1 MSRET
6 SRLRLRRIDSQ
17 EAYRARRNPITLL
30 EYMKI
35 GIDLGTTNSAL
46 AWIDEGE
53 AEDREFPPVH
63 VFETPQ
69 LVAAGRIEPRRT
81 LPSFLFL
88 EDGQPVGVYARE
100 QGALVPTRL
109 VHSAKSWLSN
119 PDVDRTAKILP
130 WDSPETG
137 RVLSPVE
144 VSARYLT
151 KFREEWDRI
160 KGAPLAAQDIVLTVP
175 ASFDEEAR
183 ELTVMAAREAG
194 IERLTLLEE
203 PAAAFYSW
211 IANNLAQSRKKLF
224 DGQIVLVCD
233 VGGGTSDFSL
243 IRVSREGDLVN
254 FTRTAV
260 GKHLLLGG
268 DNLDLTLAW
277 LVETKLN
284 AQLTIRQRSGLR
296 RQCSAAKEKLL
307 NDPNLKSVEITVLG
321 TGSALIGKSLKTQ
334 ILREEALELALE
346 GFLPF
351 SERGEKPKQEKRSLF
366 RELGLPYVSDPAVTR
381 HLNEFLEPTGETPDA
396 ILFNGGFFI
405 PEILRE
411 RVADVVGKWYGRRPE
426 ILENSDLDLAVA
438 RGAAYYSYV
447 RATGSGVLV
456 RGGLPRTYYIGL
468 GEAREGKFSAVCLV
482 PRGAEEGVSLEVDN
496 GALQLVANRPVSFR
510 LYSSLTRTDDKL
522 GDVVE
527 FEAGDNSLHNHAPLH
542 AVIRFGKKAEE
553 RLIPVKLGAGLTEIG
568 TLETW
573 CESKISDNRWRL
585 EFALRKHAVQ
595 PTERKAAAVVSE
607 AALKNALELIEAVF
621 SASVKSTGPV
631 GVPPEELPSKLEQA
645 MGLGRMSWPVAA
657 IRQMADAF
665 LAAAGGRRKS
675 PAYEARWLNLCGFCL
690 RPGFGYPGD
699 NFRIEQARR
708 IYSAGLTYGNQ
719 AQCEIDWWIFWGRL
733 AGGLNRNQQSDVY
746 QRLSG
751 SLLPRGNKK
760 PQRINAALLREMWRT
775 AASLELLPLGTK
787 TELGD
792 ALIKRVK
799 TGDYKESELWCLARL
814 GARKLFYGPSNL
826 AIPPATAARWAETLL
841 KATNTGDALAAIGR
855 RTDDPAR
862 DLPAPVRQA
871 IRAKLQTSPHSERL
885 LALFEGEEGDEG
897 ALGRIFG
904 EELPS
909 GLVLAEQIAAD
920 SPE

>member
-1 MSRET
+1 
-6 SRLRLRRIDSQ
+6 
-17 EAYRARRNPITLL
+17 
-30 EYMKI
+30 MKI

-46 AWIDEGE
+46 AYIDERE
-53 AEDREFPPVH
+53 AEDRDFPPVH
-63 VFETPQ
+63 IFETPQ
-69 LVAAGRIEPRRT
+69 PVAAGRVEPRRT

-130 WDSPETG
+130 WDSQETG

-144 VSARYLT
+144 VSARFLT
-151 KFREEWDRI
+151 KFREEWDRV
-160 KGAPLAAQDIVLTVP
+160 KGTPLAEQDIVLTVP

-183 ELTVMAAREAG
+183 ELTVMAARDAG

-211 IANNLAQSRKKLF
+211 IANNLSQSRKKLF

-277 LVETKLN
+277 LVETKLGVPIS
-284 AQLTIRQRSGLR
+284 IRQRSGLR
-296 RQCSAAKEKLL
+296 RQCSAAKEMLL
-307 NDPNLKSVEITVLG
+307 NDPNRKSVEITVLG
-321 TGSALIGKSLKTQ
+321 AGSAVIGKALKSE
-334 ILREEALELALE
+334 IVREEALELALE

-351 SERGEKPKQEKRSLF
+351 TERGEGPKEEKRSLF
-366 RELGLPYVSDPAVTR
+366 RELGLPYVSDPAITR
-381 HLNEFLEPTGETPDA
+381 HLNAFLEPAGQAPDA

-411 RVADVVGKWYGRRPE
+411 RVAEVVGRWYGRRPE
-426 ILENSDLDLAVA
+426 ILENTDLDLAVA

-447 RATGSGVLV
+447 RSTGSGVLV
-456 RGGLPRTYYIGL
+456 RGGLPRTYYVGL
-468 GEAREGKFSAVCLV
+468 GEPRAGVLSAVCLV
-482 PRGAEEGVSLEVDN
+482 PRGAEEGAAIEIDN
-496 GALQLVANRPVSFR
+496 DTLQLVANRPVSFR
-510 LYSSLTRTDDKL
+510 LYSSLTRTEDKL
-522 GDVVE
+522 GQVVE
-527 FEAGDNSLHNHAPLH
+527 FAPNDPDLHVHAPLH

-553 RLIPVKLGAGLTEIG
+553 RLIPVKLGARLTEIG
-568 TLETW
+568 TLESW

-585 EFALRKHAVQ
+585 QFELRKATEQRV
-595 PTERKAAAVVSE
+595 ERKAAAVVSE
-607 AALKNALELIEAVF
+607 QALKASLELISAVF
-621 SASVKSTGPV
+621 SPSAKSPIA
-631 GVPPEELPSKLEQA
+631 PEELPAKLEQT
-645 MGLGRMSWPVAA
+645 MGLGKNSWPLSA

-665 LAAAGGRRKS
+665 LGAAEGRKKS
-675 PAYEARWLNLCGFCL
+675 PAYEVRWLNLAGFCL

-699 NFRIEQARR
+699 DFRIEQTRR
-708 IYSAGLTYGNQ
+708 IYASGVTYGNQ
-719 AQCEIDWWIFWGRL
+719 VQCEIDWWIFWGRL
-733 AGGLNRNQQSDVY
+733 AGGLNRNQQTDVY
-746 QRLSG
+746 QRLAG
-751 SLLPRGNKK
+751 FLLPRGSKK
-760 PQRINAALLREMWRT
+760 PQRINAALLREVWRT
-775 AASLELLPLGTK
+775 ASSLELLPIGTK

-792 ALIKRVK
+792 ALVKRVK
-799 TGDYKESELWCLARL
+799 TGDFRESELWCLSRL
-814 GARKLFYGPSNL
+814 GARKLFYGPINL
-826 AIPPATAARWAETLL
+826 VVPPATATRWVEALL
-841 KATNTGDALAAIGR
+841 NAPGAGDALASMAR
-855 RTDDPAR
+855 RTEDPTR
-862 DLPAPVRQA
+862 DLPPATRETVR
-871 IRAKLQTSPHSERL
+871 RKLETLSHPERL
-885 LALFEGEEGDEG
+885 LAIFQGEEEDDR

-909 GLVLAEQIAAD
+909 GLVLAEPEPAD
-920 SPE
+920 SGTR

>member
-1 MSRET
+1 
-6 SRLRLRRIDSQ
+6 
-17 EAYRARRNPITLL
+17 
-30 EYMKI
+30 MKI

-46 AWIDEGE
+46 AWIDERE

-63 VFETPQ
+63 IFETPQ
-69 LVAAGRIEPRRT
+69 LVAPNRVEPRRT
-81 LPSFLFL
+81 LPSFLLL
-88 EDGQPVGVYARE
+88 EEGQPVGVYARE
-100 QGALVPTRL
+100 QGALTPTRL

-144 VSARYLT
+144 VSARYLA
-151 KFREEWDRI
+151 KFREEWDRAHS
-160 KGAPLAAQDIVLTVP
+160 APLVEQDIVLTVP

-224 DGQIVLVCD
+224 DGQIVLICD

-260 GKHLLLGG
+260 GRHLLLGG

-277 LVETKLN
+277 LAETKLN

-296 RQCSAAKEKLL
+296 RQCSAAKERLL
-307 NDPNLKSVEITVLG
+307 TDPNLPGVEITVLG
-321 TGSALIGKSLKTQ
+321 TGSSLIGKSLKTE
-334 ILREEALELALE
+334 ILRQEALELAFE

-351 SERGEKPKQEKRSLF
+351 SARGEKPKDEKRSLF
-366 RELGLPYVSDPAVTR
+366 RELGLPYVTDPAVTR
-381 HLNEFLEPTGETPDA
+381 HLNEFLEPTGEIPDA

-411 RVADVVGKWYGRRPE
+411 RVADVVGQWYGRRPE
-426 ILENSDLDLAVA
+426 IFENSDLDLAVA

-447 RATGSGVLV
+447 RSTGSGILV

-468 GEAREGKFSAVCLV
+468 GEPREGKFPAVCLV
-482 PRGAEEGVSLEVDN
+482 PRGAEEGAAHEVDN

-510 LYSSLTRTDDKL
+510 LYSSLTRTGDPL
-522 GDVVE
+522 GGLVE
-527 FEAGDNSLHNHAPLH
+527 FESADPGLHAHAPLH

-553 RLIPVKLGAGLTEIG
+553 RLIPVKLGARLTEIG

-573 CESKISDNRWRL
+573 CESKISENRWRL
-585 EFALRKHAVQ
+585 EFALRKQAAQ
-595 PTERKAAAVVSE
+595 PAERKAAAVVSE
-607 AALKNALELIEAVF
+607 QALKNSLQLIEAVF
-621 SASVKSTGPV
+621 SSGAKSPIA
-631 GVPPEELPSKLEQA
+631 PEELPSKLEQT
-645 MGLGRMSWPVAA
+645 MGLGRLSWPLSA

-665 LAAAGGRRKS
+665 LAAADGRRKS
-675 PAYEARWLNLCGFCL
+675 SAYEARWLNLCGFCL

-699 NFRIEQARR
+699 DFRIEQTRR
-708 IYSAGLTYGNQ
+708 IYAAGLAYGNQ
-719 AQCEIDWWIFWGRL
+719 IQSEIDWWIFWGRV

-746 QRLSG
+746 QRLAA

-760 PQRINAALLREMWRT
+760 PQRINASLLREEWRT
-775 AASLELLPLGTK
+775 ASSLELLPLGVK
-787 TELGD
+787 TELGE
-792 ALIKRVK
+792 ALVKRVK
-799 TGDYKESELWCLARL
+799 AGDYRESELWCLSRL
-814 GARKLFYGPSNL
+814 GARKLFYGPINL
-826 AIPPATAARWAETLL
+826 VVPPATAARWAEALL
-841 KATNTGDALAAIGR
+841 KATNPSTALASIGR
-855 RTDDPAR
+855 RTDDPTR

-871 IRAKLQTSPHSERL
+871 IQAKLEASPDSARL
-885 LALFEGEEGDEG
+885 LALFDGEEEDET

-909 GLVLAEQIAAD
+909 GLVLDASTAQPQPEAPAAD
-920 SPE
+920 MQPHPQ

>member
-1 MSRET
+1 
-6 SRLRLRRIDSQ
+6 
-17 EAYRARRNPITLL
+17 
-30 EYMKI
+30 MKV
-35 GIDLGTTNSAL
+35 GIDLGTTNSAM
-46 AWIDEGE
+46 AYIDERE
-53 AEDREFPPVH
+53 AEDRDFPPLH
-63 VFETPQ
+63 IFETPQ
-69 LVAAGRIEPRRT
+69 LVAPGRVEARRT

-88 EDGQPVGVYARE
+88 EDSQPVGLYARE
-100 QGALVPTRL
+100 QGAIVPTRL

-130 WDSPETG
+130 WDSQETG

-144 VSARYLT
+144 VSSKFIA
-151 KFREEWDRI
+151 KFRDEWDKA
-160 KGAPLAAQDIVLTVP
+160 KGIPLAEQDIVLTVP

-183 ELTVMAAREAG
+183 ELTVMAARDAG
-194 IERLTLLEE
+194 LERLTLLEE

-211 IANNLAQSRKKLF
+211 IANNLAASRKKLF

-268 DNLDLTLAW
+268 DNLDLTLGW
-277 LVETKLN
+277 LVETKLGT
-284 AQLTIRQRSGLR
+284 QLSIRQRSGLR

-321 TGSALIGKSLKTQ
+321 SGSSLIGRSLKTE
-334 ILREEALELALE
+334 ILREEALELAVE

-351 SERGEKPKQEKRSLF
+351 TERGEGPKDEKRSLF

-381 HLNEFLEPTGETPDA
+381 HLNAFLEPTGQAPDA

-411 RVADVVGKWYGRRPE
+411 RVADVVAKWYGRRPE

-447 RATGSGVLV
+447 RSTGSGVLV

-468 GEAREGKFSAVCLV
+468 GEPRDGKFPAVCLV
-482 PRGAEEGVSLEVDN
+482 PRGAEEGANIEIDN
-496 GALQLVANRPVSFR
+496 DALQLVANRPVSFR

-522 GDVVE
+522 GAVLE
-527 FEAGDNSLHNHAPLH
+527 FAAGDPDLHMHAPLN

-553 RLIPVKLGAGLTEIG
+553 RLIPVKLGARLTEIG
-568 TLETW
+568 TLESW
-573 CESKISDNRWRL
+573 CDSKISDNRWSL
-585 EFALRKHAVQ
+585 QFELRKTAAAQ
-595 PTERKAAAVVSE
+595 PVERKAAAVVSE
-607 AALKNALELIEAVF
+607 QAVAASLELIQAVF
-621 SASVKSTGPV
+621 STTAKSPV
-631 GVPPEELPSKLEQA
+631 APEELPAKLEQT
-645 MGLGRMSWPVAA
+645 MGLGRNSWPLST

-665 LAAAGGRRKS
+665 LANAEGRKKS
-675 PAYEARWLNLCGFCL
+675 PAYEIRWLNLAGFCL

-699 NFRIEQARR
+699 DFRIEQARR
-708 IYSAGLTYGNQ
+708 VYSAGLTYGNQ
-719 AQCEIDWWIFWGRL
+719 AQCEIDWWIFWGRV
-733 AGGLNRNQQSDVY
+733 AGGLNRNQQTDVY
-746 QRLSG
+746 QRLSAF
-751 SLLPRGNKK
+751 LLPRGNKK
-760 PQRINAALLREMWRT
+760 PQRINPALLREMWRT

-787 TELGD
+787 TELGE

-799 TGDYKESELWCLARL
+799 AGDYKESELWCLSRL
-814 GARKLFYGPSNL
+814 GARKLFYGPINL
-826 AIPPATAARWAETLL
+826 VVPPATVTRWVETLL
-841 KATNTGDALAAIGR
+841 KLPAAGDALASMAR
-855 RTDDPAR
+855 RTDDPTR
-862 DLPAPVRQA
+862 DVPGPTRDAVRT
-871 IRAKLQTSPHSERL
+871 KLQTLPHADRL
-885 LALFEGEEGDEG
+885 LAVLDGDEEDERT
-897 ALGRIFG
+897 LGRIFG

-909 GLVLAEQIAAD
+909 GLVLAQPTDAN
-920 SPE
+920 